1 MNFLFFCSEYYVNW
15 CVVVFVVVVVVFFFF
30 FFNYWDL
37 ELMPL
42 SATKRC
48 HPNSNKAYSSTRLL
62 ILNVLTM

>member
-1 MNFLFFCSEYYVNW
+1 MGVLLFLLLLLYIYIYI
-15 CVVVFVVVVVVFFFF
+15 